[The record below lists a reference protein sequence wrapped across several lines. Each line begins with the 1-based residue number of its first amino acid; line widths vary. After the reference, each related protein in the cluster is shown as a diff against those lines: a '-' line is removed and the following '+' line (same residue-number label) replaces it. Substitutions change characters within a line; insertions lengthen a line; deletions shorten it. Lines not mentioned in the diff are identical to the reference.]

1 MENFICVQC
10 GTQFGEKAE
19 PPPSCPICEDERQ
32 FVRHE
37 GQKWTTLERLATDH
51 RNRLE
56 EEAPRLLGI
65 GTEPE
70 FAIGQRAL
78 LLQSPGGNLL
88 WDCITLLDDHTIAEV
103 NSRGGIRAIAISHP
117 HFYSSMIE
125 WAERFDAQIF
135 LHAADREWVMRSAD
149 AGSRIQFWEGTT
161 LSLWDGLTLINCG
174 GHFEGGTVLH
184 WPAASRRGGSKS
196 ALLTGD
202 IITVVQD
209 HSYVSFMRSYPN
221 LIPLGAAAIHHILE
235 RIEPFPFD
243 HIYGGWW
250 SANVLSDAKA
260 AVARS
265 AERYLRWIS
274 R

>member
-10 GTQFGEKAE
+10 GTQFDATAA
-19 PPPSCPICEDERQ
+19 PPSCCAICEDERQ
-32 FVRHE
+32 FVHYG
-37 GQKWTTLERLATDH
+37 GQDWTTLERLAADH
-51 RNRLE
+51 HNRFQD
-56 EEAPRLLGI
+56 EAPQLLGI

-88 WDCITLLDDHTIAEV
+88 WDCISLLDQKTIAEV
-103 NSRGGIRAIAISHP
+103 KARDGIRAIAISHP
-117 HFYSSMIE
+117 HFYSSMVE
-125 WAERFDAQIF
+125 WAEHFDAQIF
-135 LHAADREWVMRSAD
+135 LHAADRDWVMRQSPC
-149 AGSRIQFWEGTT
+149 IQFWEGTT

-184 WPAASRRGGSKS
+184 WPDGANGDG

-202 IITVVQD
+202 IITVVND
-209 HSYVSFMRSYPN
+209 RRYVSFMRSYPN
-221 LIPLGAAAIHHILE
+221 LIPLGPAAIR
-235 RIEPFPFD
+235 RITDPIESVAFD
-243 HIYGGWW
+243 QIYGGWW
-250 SANVLSDAKA
+250 KANVFADAKA

-265 AERYLRWIS
+265 AERYLRWIN

>member
-10 GTQFGEKAE
+10 GTQFGETAQ
-19 PPPSCPICEDERQ
+19 PPSRCPICEDERQ
-32 FVRHE
+32 FVRRT
-37 GQKWTTLERLATDH
+37 GQEWTTLERLQADH
-51 RNRLE
+51 HNRIE
-56 EEAPRLLGI
+56 DEARQLLGF

-88 WDCITLLDDHTIAEV
+88 WDCISLLDDKTIAEV
-103 NSRGGIRAIAISHP
+103 SARGGIRAIAISHP
-117 HFYSSMIE
+117 HFYSSMVE

-135 LHAADREWVMRSAD
+135 LHAADREWIMRKSR
-149 AGSRIQFWEGTT
+149 RIQFWEGTT
-161 LSLWDGLTLINCG
+161 LPLWDGLTLINCG

-184 WPAASRRGGSKS
+184 WPAGANGQG

-209 HSYVSFMRSYPN
+209 HRYVSFMRSYPN
-221 LIPLGAAAIHHILE
+221 LIPLGAAAIHRILE
-235 RIEPFPFD
+235 RIEPFSFEQ
-243 HIYGGWW
+243 IYGGWW
-250 SANVLSDAKA
+250 KANVLADAKA

-265 AERYLRWIS
+265 AERYLRWIAV
-274 R
+274 